1 MPLTRSSQRLLLLK
15 TSPRKVLSSVS
26 NILLDPNSHQ
36 AHQIV
41 RRNGA
46 SSGHSLAISRSS
58 NAVLQSSKSGHTNSS
73 NDVRQI
79 SSSCKREMVKSQQ
92 TVDASPSKLR
102 HNLFT
107 QVINCVHKKLFSS
120 HNFLAKAP
128 IIRFF
133 NILSVFNFRKPQDS
147 SLGNNFNL
155 ALDVPPLH
163 VLSPRKAGH
172 NVRAYLVSFCSAYDA
187 FVINTQKK

>member
-1 MPLTRSSQRLLLLK
+1 MTEAKNRLLENPPPSKSSILRKLNAVAASGGGNLPLTRSSQRLLLLK

-107 QVINCVHKKLFSS
+107 QVINCV
-120 HNFLAKAP
+120 
-128 IIRFF
+128 
-133 NILSVFNFRKPQDS
+133 
-147 SLGNNFNL
+147 
-155 ALDVPPLH
+155 
-163 VLSPRKAGH
+163 
-172 NVRAYLVSFCSAYDA
+172 
-187 FVINTQKK
+187 QK